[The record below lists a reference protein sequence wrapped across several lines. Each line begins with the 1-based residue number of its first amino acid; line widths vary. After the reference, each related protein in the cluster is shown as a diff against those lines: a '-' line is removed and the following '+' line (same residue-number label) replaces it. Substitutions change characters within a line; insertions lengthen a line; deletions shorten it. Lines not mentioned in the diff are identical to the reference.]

1 MIVKRIQKQVE
12 LSEVRKLALEVL
24 ISDVFSK
31 FFSLKQIR
39 DEVCLKKYDI
49 KLRELQHNERYEEA
63 KLRIG
68 KQLVYLFR
76 EFRDKGYIQ
85 KYSNRFWG
93 ILKDKIKKDI
103 NKGKKL

>member
-1 MIVKRIQKQVE
+1 M
-12 LSEVRKLALEVL
+12 ALEVL
-24 ISDVFSK
+24 VSDAFSR

-76 EFRDKGYIQ
+76 EFRNKKLIS
-85 KYSNRFWG
+85 KYSNRFWS
-93 ILKDKIKKDI
+93 INKNKIKNEID
-103 NKGKKL
+103 G